1 VVVLFSQPFVTLWTS
16 VARTERYVRAGV
28 THLYGLIAI
37 QLFISRN
44 SDSYRDA
51 KNPGVL
57 HLTLLPYSIIPFNK
71 VIRYSSFWK
80 CFYQGDK
87 VPTHVMPR
95 CLLSLRLL
103 SLIFAPLRETLYKL
117 LYLSIKETS
126 MNRRYLLKG
135 MGAIV
140 LYSSFPTI
148 LSEFLSS
155 CKTKDN
161 ELRAG
166 FFSDD
171 EFHLIEGITDALL
184 PATST
189 PGALD
194 AKVPFFLD
202 LVIKNCLT
210 KEDQQL
216 IKKGLQ
222 QMNEQE
228 KFSSLSSTEKLN
240 AIKKV
245 DEAAFKDDAGSTWF
259 RIVKKLSLIGYFTSQ
274 EGMTKAL
281 NYVKVPGDYKGC
293 IPYKQGEKALAKTFL
308 MYW

>member
-1 VVVLFSQPFVTLWTS
+1 
-16 VARTERYVRAGV
+16 
-28 THLYGLIAI
+28 
-37 QLFISRN
+37 
-44 SDSYRDA
+44 
-51 KNPGVL
+51 
-57 HLTLLPYSIIPFNK
+57 
-71 VIRYSSFWK
+71 
-80 CFYQGDK
+80 
-87 VPTHVMPR
+87 
-95 CLLSLRLL
+95 
-103 SLIFAPLRETLYKL
+103 
-117 LYLSIKETS
+117 
-126 MNRRYLLKG
+126 MNRRYVLKG

-155 CKTKDN
+155 CKTNEK

-171 EFHLIEGITDALL
+171 EFHLIGGITDALL

-216 IKKGLQ
+216 IKRGLEE
-222 QMNEQE
+222 MNEQE
-228 KFSSLSSTEKLN
+228 KFSSLSSSEKSN
-240 AIKKV
+240 SIKKI
-245 DEAAFKDDAGSTWF
+245 DAAAFKGDTGNTWF
-259 RIVKKLSLIGYFTSQ
+259 RIIKKLSLIGYFTSQ
-274 EGMTKAL
+274 EGMTKGL
-281 NYVKVPGDYKGC
+281 NYVKVPGDYKAC
-293 IPYKQGEKALAKTFL
+293 LPYKKGEKALAKTFL

>member
-1 VVVLFSQPFVTLWTS
+1 
-16 VARTERYVRAGV
+16 
-28 THLYGLIAI
+28 
-37 QLFISRN
+37 
-44 SDSYRDA
+44 
-51 KNPGVL
+51 
-57 HLTLLPYSIIPFNK
+57 
-71 VIRYSSFWK
+71 
-80 CFYQGDK
+80 
-87 VPTHVMPR
+87 
-95 CLLSLRLL
+95 
-103 SLIFAPLRETLYKL
+103 
-117 LYLSIKETS
+117 

-148 LSEFLSS
+148 LSEFLTS
-155 CKTKDN
+155 CKTKDK

-171 EFHLIEGITDALL
+171 EFHLVEGITDVLL

-194 AKVPFFLD
+194 ARVPFFLD
-202 LVIKNCLT
+202 VVVKNCLT
-210 KEDQQL
+210 MEDQQL

-222 QMNEQE
+222 QMSKNE
-228 KFSSLSSTEKLN
+228 KFSSLSAAEKLN
-240 AIKKV
+240 TIKKF
-245 DEAAFKDDAGSTWF
+245 DEAAFKDNSDKAWF
-259 RIVKKLSLIGYFTSQ
+259 RILKKLSLIGYFTSQ

-281 NYVKVPGDYKGC
+281 NYVKVPGDYKAC